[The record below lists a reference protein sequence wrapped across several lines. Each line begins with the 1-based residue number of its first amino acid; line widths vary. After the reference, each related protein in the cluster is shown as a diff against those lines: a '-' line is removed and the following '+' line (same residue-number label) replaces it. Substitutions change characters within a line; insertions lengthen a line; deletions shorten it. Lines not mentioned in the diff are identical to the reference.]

1 VNDPAAALLSA
12 VHVLCPAAVSAC
24 SVFSAPVIVVLRV
37 HLHAVTLA
45 IRTRGIRITRSAGRS
60 AGIGTG
66 IRTGIGTGIA
76 VRITV
81 LVGFTQI
88 KKLGRSAGR
97 APIVFSVQ
105 LSVVFSIPAQSHK
118 HLIPSAYSPNQNL
131 SINCRLSVQSVTVH
145 ALLKGVYM

>member
-60 AGIGTG
+60 AGI
-66 IRTGIGTGIA
+66 RTGIGTGIA

-97 APIVFSVQ
+97 TPIVFSVQ